1 MPHLSSHKETDKIFK
16 VVVQVE
22 ILVSKMQFNNQPN
35 NNGTIKR
42 QKAKKRD
49 KSIHLVDA
57 LLRMSR

>member
-1 MPHLSSHKETDKIFK
+1 MPHLSLHKETDKIFK
-16 VVVQVE
+16 LVVQVE
-22 ILVSKMQFNNQPN
+22 ILVSKMQFNNQLN

-42 QKAKKRD
+42 QKAKKSD